1 MLVAG
6 GNKMRVHPEKYYVPE
21 QSSWPIVG
29 AIALFLM
36 GFGAAHIVNDYAHT
50 RTGVGGYLLMVGFA
64 LLFYMLFGWF
74 KNVISESMGG
84 LYSAQMDRS
93 FRQGMSWFIFSEVM
107 FFMAFFGAL
116 FYARTISVPDLAGAR
131 HETTATILW
140 PNFAAI
146 WPLLKTPGGTQTN
159 AMPWIGIPMYNTL
172 ILLSSSL
179 TLQIAHLG
187 MEQNKRLQ
195 LKIGLALTI
204 LLGACFLYLQAGE
217 YAHAYKELGL
227 RLNSGVYGNTFFLLT
242 GFHGLHVT
250 LGAIILLVI
259 FLRILIKNHFNSERH
274 FGFQAASWYWHFVD
288 VVWLNLFVFVYV
300 L

>member
-1 MLVAG
+1 
-6 GNKMRVHPEKYYVPE
+6 MRNNPEKYYVPA
-21 QSSWPIVG
+21 QSVWPIIG

-36 GFGAAHIVNDYAHT
+36 GFGAAHLINDHAHT
-50 RTGVGGYLLMVGFA
+50 RSGIGGYVLLTGFA

-74 KNVISESMGG
+74 KNVINESMSG
-84 LYSAQMDRS
+84 LYSSQMDRS

-107 FFMAFFGAL
+107 FFVAFFGAL
-116 FYARTISVPDLAGAR
+116 FYARTIAVPDLAGAR
-131 HETTATILW
+131 HEETATLLW

-146 WPLLKTPGGTQTN
+146 WPLLKTPGGTETV
-159 AMPWIGIPMYNTL
+159 AMPWQGIPLYNTM

-179 TLQIAHLG
+179 TLQVAHVG
-187 MEQNKRLQ
+187 MEHDKRLQ

-204 LLGACFLYLQAGE
+204 LLGICFLYLQAGE

-227 RLNSGVYGNTFFLLT
+227 RLNSGVYGNTFFMLT

-250 LGAIILLVI
+250 LGAIMLTVI
-259 FLRILIKNHFNSERH
+259 FLRIFIKNHFDSRHH
-274 FGFQAASWYWHFVD
+274 FGFQAVSWYWHFVD